1 LLSQTVEY
9 ALRAIVTLASEHGRP
24 MVTANLARK
33 TDVPMGYLYKV
44 LQQLG
49 RSDLVQSQRGSKGGF
64 TLRRNPEDITLL
76 EVINAVDPFKR
87 IHRCPMDQIQEVDVL
102 CPLHNR
108 LDEAMATL
116 ETAFANTTIEELLCD
131 PDRPYPLC
139 MALHE
144 DTGESAEGA
153 AGEAGEAGQAG
164 S

>member
-9 ALRAIVTLASEHGRP
+9 ALRAVVALAHEEGRP
-24 MVTANLARK
+24 TVTANLAK
-33 TDVPMGYLYKV
+33 QTDVPMGYLYKV

-64 TLRRNPEDITLL
+64 TLRKKPEDITLL

-102 CPLHNR
+102 CPLHQR
-108 LDEAMATL
+108 IDEAMAAL
-116 ETAFANTTIEELLCD
+116 EKAFAETKIDELLCD
-131 PDRPYPLC
+131 NERAYPLC

-144 DTGESAEGA
+144 GPCEEP
-153 AGEAGEAGQAG
+153 EASEEP
-164 S
+164 